1 MRLKE
6 HIKNM
11 KVKNKMRFYGIVM
24 IGVVMFLGIISGIAS
39 ICTRIQTKDITEVWV
54 PGLTYAREI
63 DTLTSNYRLQQY
75 GFVTAMSEEKMAE
88 YEAAMQSIDKE
99 IMETSALMQSCFT
112 EPEEYEMMESISSS
126 WAEYKEKS
134 ADVIALSRSGNNSQA
149 GELMVGEIKDIYDD
163 FGDVFDRL
171 VAFEQEN
178 TDRSARNADILF
190 NIIMVIIVVVIAVAI
205 LIVLAMSTMITDVI
219 VEPLHRVSAAMD
231 KLYKE
236 GDLNFE
242 LSYDAKDEFGKLVGE
257 INDFAGALVTIIRDE
272 GYLMGEMSKGNF
284 NIVSTC
290 TEKYVGDFEMIL
302 TSMRGIKIKLGTALS
317 GIAESAQQVS
327 LASNQMAQE
336 SQSLADG
343 ATEQSAAIEEIVTTM
358 ENLELQSERSAEK
371 ASDANHHADD
381 VKEKAEVSNKQMN
394 DMVLEMERLAETSK
408 KIETIIDDIEEIA
421 SQTNLLS
428 LNASIEA
435 ARAGEAGRGFAVVA
449 DEIGKLA
456 LQCSQSAGNTRS
468 LIGAAIEQTTRG
480 NEIASSTAEALY
492 TVSEGIIEIAALIS
506 EVRES
511 CESQCVSLKEVDQG
525 MEEISGIVESNSASA
540 EESAATSEE
549 LAAHADNL
557 NTLLSEFT
565 F

>member
-134 ADVIALSRSGNNSQA
+134 AEVIALSRSGNNSQA

-302 TSMRGIKIKLGTALS
+302 TSMRGIKMKLGTALS

-343 ATEQSAAIEEIVTTM
+343 AAEQSAAIEEIVTTM

-480 NEIASSTAEALY
+480 NEIASNTAEALY
-492 TVSEGIIEIAALIS
+492 AVSEGIIEIAALIS

>member
-11 KVKNKMRFYGIVM
+11 KVKNKMRFYGTVM

-492 TVSEGIIEIAALIS
+492 AVSEGIIEIAALIS